1 MEQKVML
8 TDQCHAAKPIK
19 CWLSTDINLK
29 RKTQIQTPQGK
40 AMVQLMK
47 KMSKSQS
54 HKLESQKIRKKYT
67 MTIENQSQGAET
79 PPNGPTN
86 IQVILQN

>member
-19 CWLSTDINLK
+19 CWLTADINLQ
-29 RKTQIQTPQGK
+29 RKTQTKTPQGK